1 MKINQSTMKS
11 LLRFAN
17 RVKLDGKDM
26 SKKPQICEVEK
37 AESIQLVNN
46 YHIVIIEQDEKI
58 ASVAVM
64 KGTDYKDSFMAVF
77 LYEFGMGRIEKKKG
91 DSVVENFD
99 MLTKDEFTEKLEDE
113 GMHYISL

>member
-1 MKINQSTMKS
+1 MKINKNIMKS

-26 SKKPQICEVEK
+26 SKKPQLCDVEK
-37 AESIQLVNN
+37 AESIQLVNS

-58 ASVAVM
+58 ASVTVM

-77 LYEFGMGRIEKKKG
+77 LYEFGMGRIEKKK
-91 DSVVENFD
+91 DDTVVEKFD